1 MYDYHSGFD
10 EDDDDDGGVI
20 ITGNEFG
27 EDTDWDTEYN
37 PDYGSED

>member
-1 MYDYHSGFD
+1 MAYYDEND
-10 EDDDDDGGVI
+10 EYRV

-37 PDYGSED
+37 PDYGNDE